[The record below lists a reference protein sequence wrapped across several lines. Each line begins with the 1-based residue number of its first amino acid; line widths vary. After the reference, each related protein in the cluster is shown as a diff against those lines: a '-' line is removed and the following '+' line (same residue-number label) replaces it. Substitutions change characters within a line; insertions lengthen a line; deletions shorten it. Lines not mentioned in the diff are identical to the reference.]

1 MLWASAQV
9 QTLTLLLFPGIVKV
23 MNQNLRKDYI
33 WNSIG
38 IVLQSLIS
46 PLLLIVVTRINGI
59 DQSGMFSFAFS
70 VSIIFLTFGLW
81 GGRTYQVSDIKRRF
95 SNKSY
100 VLVRLLL
107 AVAMLVGSI
116 VFVVLNGYDI
126 TKSLLLIGLVLMKA
140 SESIADAYYGVL
152 QTNGKLYKTGIS
164 LTLKTMIGFALFTV
178 VNVLTSTMLLSTVAL
193 IVAYILVLFV
203 YDIPSASKFGRLTVA
218 SGELLKHL
226 RESRSILNVCFPVFI
241 IAFLSA
247 FALNVPRYFIDVY
260 HNQDLGYYGIIA
272 MPITLI
278 ALFISFVLQPNIV
291 RLSELYDD
299 NKGRAT
305 YGAQVLGILFY
316 VVGAGLAILVGTA
329 IIGVPVLSI
338 IFGKDFSPY
347 YVALMLIV
355 AGGIISALVAVFVN
369 MLIVMRSFKAPMY
382 VLLLTDILLVSGSYY
397 LIPNYGINMAALLFL
412 LVCCAQLL
420 CIAVLYM
427 GVIKR
432 RYA

>member
-1 MLWASAQV
+1 M
-9 QTLTLLLFPGIVKV
+9 K
-23 MNQNLRKDYI
+23 QNLRKDYI
-33 WNSIG
+33 WNTIG
-38 IVLQSLIS
+38 VVFQSLIS

-100 VLVRLLL
+100 VLVRVLL

-164 LTLKTMIGFALFTV
+164 LTLKTLLGFAAFMV
-178 VNVLTSTMLLSTVAL
+178 VNVLTNNVLTSTVAL
-193 IVAYILVLFV
+193 IAAYMVILFA
-203 YDIPSASKFGRLTVA
+203 YDIPSASKFGPLNVQLR
-218 SGELLKHL
+218 ELSTHL
-226 RESRSILNVCFPVFI
+226 RETRRILVVCFPVFI
-241 IAFLSA
+241 IAFLST
-247 FALNVPRYFIDVY
+247 FALNIPRYFIDVY
-260 HNQDLGYYGIIA
+260 HNQDIGYFGIIA

-305 YGAQVLGILFY
+305 YGAQVLKIMSY
-316 VVGAGLAILVGTA
+316 VVAAGLAILVGTA
-329 IIGVPVLSI
+329 IIGVPALSI
-338 IFGKDFSPY
+338 VFGKDFSPY
-347 YVALMLIV
+347 YAALLLIV

-382 VLLLTDILLVSGSYY
+382 VLLLTDILLVGGSYY
-397 LIPNYGINMAALLFL
+397 LIPDYGINMAALLFL
-412 LVCCAQLL
+412 LVCCIQLL
-420 CIAVLYM
+420 CIAVMYM
-427 GVIKR
+427 GVIR
-432 RYA
+432 SRYK